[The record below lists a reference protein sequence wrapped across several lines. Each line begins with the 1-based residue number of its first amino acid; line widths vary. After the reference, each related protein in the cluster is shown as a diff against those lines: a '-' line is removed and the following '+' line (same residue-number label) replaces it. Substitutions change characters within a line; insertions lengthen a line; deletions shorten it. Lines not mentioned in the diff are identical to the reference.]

1 MRCGSALAHKP
12 SLQRFADA
20 KESVCKNYDPVEA
33 DLRISH
39 QHATSRRCA
48 ADVHHS
54 DEEHDPMATLAHSPS
69 TTGPFARIVRVW
81 HEAPHDLKRR
91 LVCIYAVL
99 IGFNLAVWAALL
111 LSSARYGL
119 LLGLAPVAYGFG
131 LRHAV
136 DPDHIAA
143 IDNTTR
149 KLMQDGKRPVA
160 VGLFFSLG
168 HSSVVFALSVLV
180 ALSAAFV
187 RTNLPQMQSVGGVIG
202 TSVSGGFL
210 LIIAA
215 INLVVLIDI
224 VKTWRQVVR
233 GGAYDDGMLESYLQ
247 NRGLLARLF
256 RPLLQVVTESWHMYL
271 IGLLFGL
278 GFDTASEVGI
288 LGMSATAGA
297 GGMPVWMI
305 LLLPLL
311 FVGGMSLIDTTDG
324 VAMLGAYGWA
334 YVRPVRKL
342 YYNMNITLISVIIAV
357 VIGGIE
363 LCSVISSETGITAG
377 PLGWAAG
384 IDLANLGYYIIG
396 IFLVSWAISVV
407 VFKVR
412 GIGRLDDELARKSAA
427 MTAGGD

>member
-1 MRCGSALAHKP
+1 MGTLPRNDQDQGMA
-12 SLQRFADA
+12 
-20 KESVCKNYDPVEA
+20 
-33 DLRISH
+33 
-39 QHATSRRCA
+39 SRLIAVWSA
-48 ADVHHS
+48 AD
-54 DEEHDPMATLAHSPS
+54 P
-69 TTGPFARIVRVW
+69 
-81 HEAPHDLKRR
+81 DLKRR
-91 LVCIYAVL
+91 LVGIYAIL
-99 IGFNLAVWAALL
+99 IGFNLVVWAALL
-111 LSSARYGL
+111 VSSAKFGL

-160 VGLFFSLG
+160 VGFFFSLG
-168 HSSVVFALSVLV
+168 HSTVVFMLSILI

-187 RTNLPQMQSVGGVIG
+187 QSNLPHMQSVGAVIG

-215 INLVVLIDI
+215 INLIVLLDI
-224 VKTWRQVVR
+224 YGTWRKVVR
-233 GGAYDDGMLESYLQ
+233 GGAYDDRTLDEYLCQ
-247 NRGLLARLF
+247 RGLLARLF
-256 RPLLQVVTESWHMYL
+256 RPLLGMVRNSWNMYL

-297 GGMPVWMI
+297 GGMPVWFI

-311 FVGGMSLIDTTDG
+311 FVAGMSLVDTTDG

-342 YYNMNITLISVIIAV
+342 YYNMNITLISVLIALF
-357 VIGGIE
+357 IGGVE
-363 LCSVISSETGITAG
+363 VLQVISSETGMSG
-377 PLGWAAG
+377 GLLGWANR
-384 IDLANLGYYIIG
+384 LPLVNLGYYIIG
-396 IFLVSWAISVV
+396 IFIASWAVSVLIY
-407 VFKVR
+407 KLR
-412 GIGRLDDELARKSAA
+412 GIDRLDHDLPGAPTSRPVN
-427 MTAGGD
+427 AGE